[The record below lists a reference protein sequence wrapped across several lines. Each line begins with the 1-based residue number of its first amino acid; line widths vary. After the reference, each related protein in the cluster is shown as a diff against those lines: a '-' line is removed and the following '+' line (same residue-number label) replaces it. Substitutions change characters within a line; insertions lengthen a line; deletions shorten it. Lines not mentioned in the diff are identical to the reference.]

1 MRVEIDIDRCAL
13 SALCTALAPEVFD
26 VDDPHVVVAA
36 ADIGEAALS
45 AAVEAANACPTGA
58 ITVTDTLAD

>member
-26 VDDPHVVVAA
+26 VDDTHVVVA